1 MQSQFREYTELS
13 RKEIDRLTQQKL
25 EVESALSQAQVMLE
39 ELGGSARPS
48 TQNSQTN
55 LHNQTVASNFT
66 METVDVED
74 LRQQIASASFELEEQ
89 RSAFRK
95 QMAKREKELEISLET
110 IE

>member
-1 MQSQFREYTELS
+1 
-13 RKEIDRLTQQKL
+13 
-25 EVESALSQAQVMLE
+25 
-39 ELGGSARPS
+39 
-48 TQNSQTN
+48 
-55 LHNQTVASNFT
+55 